1 MSSKYCLD
9 KCYKDCFSALD
20 TANIKHQL
28 GIKEYLYITL
38 RNPILNKQKQKQYQ
52 YIKQLSFSFIFFA
65 LFPYSFY
72 FNVWQLLL
80 IVFIFDNYIT
90 KTIM

>member
-9 KCYKDCFSALD
+9 KCYKDCFSVLD

-52 YIKQLSFSFIFFA
+52 YIKLLSFSFIFFCSFSQLI
-65 LFPYSFY
+65 LF
-72 FNVWQLLL
+72 
-80 IVFIFDNYIT
+80 
-90 KTIM
+90 